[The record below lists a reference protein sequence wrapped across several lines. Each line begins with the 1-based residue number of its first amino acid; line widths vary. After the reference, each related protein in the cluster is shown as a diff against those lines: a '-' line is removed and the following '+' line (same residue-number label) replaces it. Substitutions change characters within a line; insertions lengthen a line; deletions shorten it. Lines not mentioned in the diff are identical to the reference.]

1 MTKAQNKLA
10 TNLTNI
16 KINVKQSI
24 KIKANSKY

>member
-16 KINVKQSI
+16 KMNVKHI
-24 KIKANSKY
+24 NKNNNLFK